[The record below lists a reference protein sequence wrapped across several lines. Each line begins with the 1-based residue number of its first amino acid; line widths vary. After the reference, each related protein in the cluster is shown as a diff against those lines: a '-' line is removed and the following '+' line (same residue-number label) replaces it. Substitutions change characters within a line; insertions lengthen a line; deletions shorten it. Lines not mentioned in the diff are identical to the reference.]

1 MENAGKGE
9 APEREPLVTLA
20 EARQM
25 LEYLEYGYQ

>member
-20 EARQM
+20 EARQIDRKSVV
-25 LEYLEYGYQ
+25 